1 MRLNKFPK
9 YLILIVGFLTIQS
22 SHAQLE
28 KHCFES
34 LDSLQIIEERPV
46 VAFFHTD
53 WCKFCLAM
61 ESNVFTSDSVISKLN
76 SEFYFVSFDAEEKEA
91 ITYKGKTYLFESNG
105 VNSGT
110 HQIATHYAN
119 EDGSV
124 SFPAIVVLWKGKS
137 IFQRNSFMDEEE
149 LLSILNRISSL

>member
-1 MRLNKFPK
+1 M
-9 YLILIVGFLTIQS
+9 IAGVCTIQFS
-22 SHAQLE
+22 YAQLE
-28 KHCFES
+28 EHDFES
-34 LDSLQIIEERPV
+34 LDSLQNIEERPV
-46 VAFFHTD
+46 VVFFHTD

-61 ESNVFTSDSVISKLN
+61 ESNVFTSDSVISILN
-76 SEFYFVSFDAEEKEA
+76 NEFYFVSFNAEEKEA

-137 IFQRNSFMDEEE
+137 IFQRNSFMDEGE
-149 LLSILNRISSL
+149 LMGVLRRISSL